1 MLPESG
7 RLAAD
12 GGGELVSAGLLPGDC
27 PGAPPGPP
35 APAPPGPPAPAPPG
49 PGDDPDGVK
58 AGASPEGAEV
68 GDPN

>member
-1 MLPESG
+1 MVPESG

-35 APAPPGPPAPAPPG
+35 APAPPAPAPPG